1 MSKKIKI
8 PLVNIRSRLV
18 ELFHVYMEN
27 RYKNRPRYSS
37 HCRSMYEW
45 LEDCD
50 DEELAYWA
58 AQGFIFDDG
67 DCANF
72 YDNDNDDGDVDVIW
86 PPKSSSRLIKK
97 EKKHDKDAYDIFWEG
112 QERHK
117 KKHKHGGKRA
127 RIIDLN
133 QPFSG
138 EEEDP
143 REVEYTEYE
152 EVDDNGLTNG
162 KEIYY
167 YPDYHNKDN
176 RLEFE
181 TLSGF
186 NDFCDENGYVV
197 PSHIA
202 NDIMYRRVS
211 HCCLRPDAREYGM
224 YEIMAEDSYGTMFY
238 EVCEASELG

>member
-1 MSKKIKI
+1 MSKKIQI

-18 ELFHVYMEN
+18 ELFHLYMEN
-27 RYKNRPRYSS
+27 RYKNRPRHSS
-37 HCRSMYEW
+37 HCRSIYEW
-45 LEDCD
+45 MEDMED
-50 DEELAYWA
+50 DELAYWM
-58 AQGFIFDDG
+58 AQGFEFDN
-67 DCANF
+67 ANF
-72 YDNDNDDGDVDVIW
+72 YDNDDDDCDVVW
-86 PPKSSSRLIKK
+86 PPTSRRLVKK
-97 EKKHDKDAYDIFWEG
+97 EKKNRDVYDEFWEG

-117 KKHKHGGKRA
+117 KKKHKHVKRA
-127 RIIDLN
+127 RLIDLN

-152 EVDDNGLTNG
+152 EIDDNGISNG

-167 YPDYHNKDN
+167 YPDYHNKEN
-176 RLEFE
+176 RLEFN
-181 TLSGF
+181 TLKGF
-186 NDFCDENGYVV
+186 NDFCEDNGYII
-197 PSHIA
+197 PDHIA

-211 HCCLRPDAREYGM
+211 HTCLRPDAREYGM